1 MMRLG
6 TVNMLGN
13 TTNSA
18 LQVTLPKKPRRVL
31 INYWH
36 DVLEA
41 L

>member
-1 MMRLG
+1 
-6 TVNMLGN
+6 
-13 TTNSA
+13 
-18 LQVTLPKKPRRVL
+18 LQVTLPQKPKRVL